1 MEPPLSGED
10 FTGKM
15 LASTNVKGRAMN
27 TYKRIIFV
35 AGMVLSL
42 IGSNTGVFASDPD
55 VLYNLKGV
63 GVAVETIRPEIEK
76 DGLTQAQLKMD
87 VEQMLRLA
95 GIKVLSEE
103 EKETSRGKEYL
114 YVNVQVSKTSQGSYV
129 CLVQVQLK
137 ELINTVRY
145 RLPAFPTAFIPPT
158 QAITWHS
165 TGAMGLTGDL
175 SNVKQAVKD
184 GVNEFIKAYL
194 ASNLKPTK
202 PAE

>member
-1 MEPPLSGED
+1 M
-10 FTGKM
+10 
-15 LASTNVKGRAMN
+15 NV
-27 TYKRIIFV
+27 YKRIIFF
-35 AGMVLSL
+35 AGMVLSFL
-42 IGSNTGVFASDPD
+42 GSNTGLSASDPD
-55 VLYNLKGV
+55 VLYNLRGV
-63 GVAVETIRPEIEK
+63 GVVVETIRPEIEK
-76 DGLTQAQLKMD
+76 DGLTQAQLRMD
-87 VEQMLRLA
+87 VEEMLRSA

-103 EKETSRGKEYL
+103 EKEESRGKEYL
-114 YVNVQVSKTSQGSYV
+114 YINVQISKTSQDSYV

-158 QAITWHS
+158 QGITWHS
-165 TGAMGLTGDL
+165 TGVMGVTADL

-194 ASNLKPTK
+194 ASNLKSTE

>member
-1 MEPPLSGED
+1 
-10 FTGKM
+10 
-15 LASTNVKGRAMN
+15 MN
-27 TYKRIIFV
+27 AYKRIILF
-35 AGMVLSL
+35 AGMVLSFL
-42 IGSNTGVFASDPD
+42 GLNTGLSASNPD

-76 DGLTQAQLKMD
+76 DGLTQAQLRMD
-87 VEQMLRLA
+87 VEEMLRSA

-103 EKETSRGKEYL
+103 EKEKSRGKEYL
-114 YVNVQVSKTSQGSYV
+114 YVNVQVSKTSQDSYV

-145 RLPAFPTAFIPPT
+145 RLPALPAAFIPPT

-165 TGAMGLTGDL
+165 TGAMGVTGDL